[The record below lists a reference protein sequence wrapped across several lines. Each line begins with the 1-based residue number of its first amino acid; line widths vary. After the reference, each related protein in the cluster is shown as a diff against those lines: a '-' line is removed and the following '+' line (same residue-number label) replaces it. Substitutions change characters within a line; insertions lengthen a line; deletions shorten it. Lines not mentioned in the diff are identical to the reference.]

1 MKSVK
6 IVLPMVM
13 FIAGCATVV
22 IRDPLTKEE
31 QKAKI
36 DAYWV
41 RAAECEYLKFFYEG
55 REERGFDPSAY
66 RNYFNPTNLG
76 YETTLKDLLATYAG
90 PRYALSDADYMKGR
104 ALLEGFAEKYMPNAF
119 KRYEKM
125 RERMGEVQQT
135 FNDDFL
141 PKLPE
146 TCGSKV
152 LKAES
157 ELMFARGLK
166 ALVRARVEYERV
178 HDELCHYYS
187 LYRVEALS
195 GAELTV
201 IDQSELVVRPLG
213 RNVLGYKYIA
223 PQIKKHEGKIDE
235 FAQKYMPES
244 FAVYTSLKKEMDES
258 QDLMNALAG
267 ELHLMDMTRV
277 DRGSWALFGKIRH
290 LCDELND
297 IVSVAEK
304 FYSSYKLAEMSADA
318 IAQEDHKLALSKQNY
333 VKSVGGE
340 IKERS
345 FGSLVYRGDM
355 VVVPGENVL
364 LCKHR
369 VTQFEWMMVFDME
382 TCEDWRLG
390 MKCRHYLRGGTMDR
404 TWSVCPDGLNCSH
417 GLNSVRYLSWD
428 QCRAFMNELNEIG
441 NYGLCVRFPTHDE
454 WVACQD
460 LGGHNDKKGARNER
474 DSLGLYSICDGT
486 VEWCDEWIGGEPYA
500 GGSWASR
507 SGLINHSSKYD
518 SRDDTSLRLAAS
530 LVE

>member
-6 IVLPMVM
+6 IVLPIAMLM
-13 FIAGCATVV
+13 AGCATVV

-66 RNYFNPTNLG
+66 RNYFNPTNRG
-76 YETTLKDLLATYAG
+76 YEATLKNLLTTYAG

-104 ALLEGFAEKYMPNAF
+104 VLLEGFAEKNMPNAF
-119 KRYEKM
+119 KRYEKL

-141 PKLPE
+141 PKLPK

-195 GAELTV
+195 GAELSV

-213 RNVLGYKYIA
+213 RNVLGYKYIV
-223 PQIKKHEGKIDE
+223 PQIKKHDGKIDE
-235 FAQKYMPES
+235 FAHKYMPES

-258 QDLMNALAG
+258 QDLMNALVK

-304 FYSSYKLAEMSADA
+304 FYSSYKLSEMSADT
-318 IAQEDHKLALSKQNY
+318 ITQEDHKLALSKQNY
-333 VKSVGGE
+333 VRSVGKE
-340 IKERS
+340 IKDRS
-345 FGSLVYRGDM
+345 FGSLIYRGDM
-355 VVVPGENVL
+355 VVVPGENAL
-364 LCKHR
+364 LCKYR
-369 VTQFEWMMVFDME
+369 VTQFEWMMVFDEE
-382 TCEDWRLG
+382 TCGFW
-390 MKCRHYLRGGTMDR
+390 MWKCGHGYGRECSEGAK
-404 TWSVCPDGLNCSH
+404 CSH
-417 GLNSVRYLSWD
+417 GFDSVRRIDWD
-428 QCRAFMNELNEIG
+428 DCRSFMNELNEIG
-441 NYGLCVRFPTHDE
+441 NYCGLCVRFPTESE
-454 WVACQD
+454 WEVCQD
-460 LGGHNDKKGARNER
+460 LGGHKDKKGARDER
-474 DSLGLYSICDGT
+474 DSLGLYSMCDGI
-486 VEWCDEWIGGEPYA
+486 VDWCDYKYGG
-500 GGSWASR
+500 GWWASPYR
-507 SGLINHSSKYD
+507 DNWCIYNGPNGV
-518 SRDDTSLRLAAS
+518 SRYGYSYRGDNVDDTSLRLAAS
-530 LVE
+530 LDE

>member
-13 FIAGCATVV
+13 FMAGCATVI
-22 IRDPLTKEE
+22 IRDPLTMEE

-55 REERGFDPSAY
+55 REERGFDPSEY

-76 YETTLKDLLATYAG
+76 YEATLKNLLMTYAG

-119 KRYEKM
+119 KRYEKL

-141 PKLPE
+141 PELPK

-195 GAELTV
+195 GAALSV

-213 RNVLGYKYIA
+213 RNVLGYKYIT

-244 FAVYTSLKKEMDES
+244 FAVYTSIKKEMDES
-258 QDLMNALAG
+258 QDLMNALVK

-304 FYSSYKLAEMSADA
+304 CYSSYKLSEMSADT
-318 IAQEDHKLALSKQNY
+318 ITQEDHKLALSKQNY
-333 VKSVGGE
+333 AKSVGKE
-340 IKERS
+340 IKDRS
-345 FGSLVYRGDM
+345 FGSLIHRGDM
-355 VVVPGENVL
+355 VVVPGENAL
-364 LCKHR
+364 LCKYR
-369 VTQFEWMMVFDME
+369 VTQFEWMMVFDGE
-382 TCEDWRLG
+382 TCDSWR
-390 MKCRHYLRGGTMDR
+390 CRHGYRRAGDR
-404 TWSVCPDGLNCSH
+404 TWFVCQDGSKCSH
-417 GLNSVRYLSWD
+417 GFDSVRDLSWD
-428 QCRAFMNELNEIG
+428 DCRSFMNELNEIG

-486 VEWCDEWIGGEPYA
+486 VEWCDVWIGGHPYA
-500 GGSWASR
+500 GGDWESHFQNANKYTR
-507 SGLINHSSKYD
+507 SFPGYYD
-518 SRDDTSLRLAAS
+518 ATSLRLAAS